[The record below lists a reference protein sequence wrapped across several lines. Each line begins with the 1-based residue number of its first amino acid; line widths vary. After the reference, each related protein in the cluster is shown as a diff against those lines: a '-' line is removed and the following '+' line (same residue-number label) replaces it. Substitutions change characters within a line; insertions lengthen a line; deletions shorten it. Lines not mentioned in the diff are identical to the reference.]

1 MTQTAITIRLGKA
14 EDTEAL
20 IGLDTTIPYDKQRPG
35 QIRKW
40 IEANTCHVM
49 QTKGSIIAYG
59 VLHYHFFGNG
69 FIEMLMVA
77 QKYRRMHL
85 GSQLISCLKQNC
97 TQPKLFTST
106 NQSNIPM
113 QNLLAQSGFKAS
125 GAIENLDPNDPEII
139 YFCDLKGE
147 K

>member
-40 IEANTCHVM
+40 IEANTCYVM

-59 VLHYHFFGNG
+59 VLHYHFFGNA

-77 QKYRRMHL
+77 QKYRRIHL
-85 GSQLISCLKQNC
+85 GSQLISYWKQNC

-113 QNLLAQSGFKAS
+113 QNLLAQSGFKVS

-139 YFCDLKGE
+139 YFCDLRGE